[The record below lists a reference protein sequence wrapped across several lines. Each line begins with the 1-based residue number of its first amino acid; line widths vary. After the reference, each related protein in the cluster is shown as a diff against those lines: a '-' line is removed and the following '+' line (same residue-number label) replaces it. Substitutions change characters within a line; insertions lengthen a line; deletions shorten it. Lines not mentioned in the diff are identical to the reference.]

1 MSDFRIEQV
10 AIGKLK
16 PAKRN
21 ARTHSKK
28 QIHQIAASI
37 TEFGFTN
44 PVLVDRKDQILAG
57 HGRFEAAKL
66 LGLPNVPVIR
76 LEHLTE
82 QQKRAYAIADNK
94 LALNAGWDLD
104 ILAADL
110 KELSELELPFDIEI
124 TGFATAEIDQL
135 LDGPSKPIKNDPLD
149 SVPPV
154 SATAVTRLNDL
165 WVLGDHK
172 LLCADAR
179 EPTSYE
185 ALLGDEEARMVFADP
200 PYNVPIEGHVGG
212 LGSVKHRE
220 FAMAS
225 GEMSEHQ
232 FTDFLAAIFRNMAKV
247 SVDGAI
253 HFICMD
259 WRHIGEVLA
268 AGKTI
273 YSELKN
279 VCVWNKD
286 NGGMGSFYRSKHEL
300 VFVFKVG
307 SHAHVN
313 TIELGRSGR
322 YRTNVWDYAGIN
334 TLRAGRSEELAMHPT
349 VKPTA
354 LVIDAIK
361 DCSRRGDIVLD
372 SFSGSGTTIMAAE
385 KSRRKARAMEIDPL
399 YVDVAIRRWQAFT
412 GRVAVLASSGK
423 TFEQVSQEREKGS
436 LDTQTNKMTN

>member
-44 PVLVDRKDQILAG
+44 PVLVDRRDQILAG

-135 LDGPSKPIKNDPLD
+135 LDGVSKPVKNDPLD

-154 SATAVTRLNDL
+154 SATAVARLDDV

-179 EPTSYE
+179 EPAGYK

-200 PYNVPIEGHVGG
+200 PYNVPIDGHVGG

-225 GEMSEHQ
+225 GEMSERQ
-232 FTDFLAAIFRNMAKV
+232 FTEFLAAIFQNMAEV

-268 AGKTI
+268 ASKTV

-307 SHAHVN
+307 SCAHLN

-322 YRTNVWDYAGIN
+322 YRTNVWDYAGVN

-361 DCSRRGDIVLD
+361 DCSRRGEIVLD
-372 SFSGSGTTIMAAE
+372 PFSGSGTTIMAAE

-436 LDTQTNKMTN
+436 FDTRTNKMTN

>member
-1 MSDFRIEQV
+1 MSDFHIEQV

-44 PVLVDRKDQILAG
+44 PVLVDRRDQILAG

-135 LDGPSKPIKNDPLD
+135 LDGPSKPVKNDPLD

-154 SATAVTRLNDL
+154 SATAVARLDDA

-179 EPTSYE
+179 EPGSYE

-200 PYNVPIEGHVGG
+200 PYNVPIDGHVGG

-225 GEMSEHQ
+225 GEMSERQ
-232 FTDFLAAIFRNMAKV
+232 FTEFLAAIFQNMAEV

-268 AGKTI
+268 AGKGI

-307 SHAHVN
+307 SSAHVN

-361 DCSRRGDIVLD
+361 DCSRRGEIVLD
-372 SFSGSGTTIMAAE
+372 PFSGSGTTIMAAE

-436 LDTQTNKMTN
+436 LDTQTDKITN

>member
-44 PVLVDRKDQILAG
+44 PVLVDRRDQILAG

-110 KELSELELPFDIEI
+110 KELSELELPFDMEI

-135 LDGPSKPIKNDPLD
+135 LDGPSKPVKNDPLD

-154 SATAVTRLNDL
+154 SATAVARLNDV
-165 WVLGDHK
+165 WILGDHK

-179 EPTSYE
+179 EPGSYE

-200 PYNVPIEGHVGG
+200 PYNVPIDGHVGG
-212 LGSVKHRE
+212 PGSREASRVCHGFGKDERAPVHGFLG
-220 FAMAS
+220 
-225 GEMSEHQ
+225 G
-232 FTDFLAAIFRNMAKV
+232 DI
-247 SVDGAI
+247 
-253 HFICMD
+253 
-259 WRHIGEVLA
+259 
-268 AGKTI
+268 
-273 YSELKN
+273 
-279 VCVWNKD
+279 
-286 NGGMGSFYRSKHEL
+286 SKH
-300 VFVFKVG
+300 
-307 SHAHVN
+307 
-313 TIELGRSGR
+313 GRGECGWG
-322 YRTNVWDYAGIN
+322 N
-334 TLRAGRSEELAMHPT
+334 
-349 VKPTA
+349 
-354 LVIDAIK
+354 
-361 DCSRRGDIVLD
+361 
-372 SFSGSGTTIMAAE
+372 
-385 KSRRKARAMEIDPL
+385 PL
-399 YVDVAIRRWQAFT
+399 HLH
-412 GRVAVLASSGK
+412 GLASHW
-423 TFEQVSQEREKGS
+423 
-436 LDTQTNKMTN
+436 